1 MELYFNIQLLF
12 DIAITLNDFCTEYP
26 HVTLNEKKAQAFLS
40 AYEQV
45 RPLSTDEKS
54 CLELYLAMAAARFW
68 MMRLQVAAKNVAE
81 GRTGDDIL
89 QKNPLEMRNMVIER
103 LKFVTV

>member
-1 MELYFNIQLLF
+1 
-12 DIAITLNDFCTEYP
+12 
-26 HVTLNEKKAQAFLS
+26 
-40 AYEQV
+40 
-45 RPLSTDEKS
+45 
-54 CLELYLAMAAARFW
+54 MAAGRFW
-68 MMRLQVAAKNVAE
+68 MMRLQVAQINQAE